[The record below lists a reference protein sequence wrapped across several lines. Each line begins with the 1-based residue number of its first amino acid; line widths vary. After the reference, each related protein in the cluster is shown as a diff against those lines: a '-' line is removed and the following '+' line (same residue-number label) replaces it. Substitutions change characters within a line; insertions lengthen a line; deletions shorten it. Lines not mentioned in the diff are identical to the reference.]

1 MTTYS
6 TPANLEFP
14 ILEWDDKTQLWRLA
28 EDFLFSWDD
37 PKTNRKE
44 KLFAPEGEE
53 YDKASVPR
61 PLWGLARTDGPW
73 ELPSFWHDE
82 NYRRKGVWPSGWYQV
97 YDAATQTWADGPH
110 WPRTRADWFLGWTAQ
125 LSPNVSLAEATE
137 YVTAVKLYPPNWFKG
152 F

>member
-6 TPANLEFP
+6 TPADLKFP
-14 ILEWDDKTQLWRLA
+14 ILEWDDPAELWRLT
-28 EDFLFSWDD
+28 EDFIFCWDD
-37 PKTNRKE
+37 PKTKRKE
-44 KLFAPEGEE
+44 KLFAPAGEK

-82 NYRRKGVWPSGWYQV
+82 NYKHKGIWPPGWYQYWSGQAWV
-97 YDAATQTWADGPH
+97 EGPR
-110 WPRTRADWFLGWTAQ
+110 WNRVRADWFLGWTAQ
-125 LSPNVSLAEATE
+125 LSPHVSAFEAGE
-137 YVTAVKLYPPNWFKG
+137 YVWAVRSYPPNWFKG